1 MTGAKSPIADIRR
14 LAPSGLQR
22 AAKPDISFGAN
33 APFTFFLAQPRKTE
47 HNVGMLASDCSGIV
61 RINYAGQRI
70 EMRLDFDGK
79 LRPNEVVEVGG
90 Q

>member
-1 MTGAKSPIADIRR
+1 MRKFLVVMDESPEFLNAIHYA
-14 LAPSGLQR
+14 AAR
-22 AAKPDISFGAN
+22 AAK
-33 APFTFFLAQPRKTE
+33 
-47 HNVGMLASDCSGIV
+47 SGGLVEILGIIGPEEFQHWLGV
-61 RINYAGQRI
+61 ADAMRAEARQRI